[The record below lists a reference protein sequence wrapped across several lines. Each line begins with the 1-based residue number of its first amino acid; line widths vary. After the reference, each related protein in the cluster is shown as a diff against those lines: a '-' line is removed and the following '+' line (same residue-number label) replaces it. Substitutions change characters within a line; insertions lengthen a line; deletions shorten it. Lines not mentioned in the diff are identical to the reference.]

1 MDTSGYCGTVLVSGI
16 LDIEQRKT
24 VWYSLEALEDC
35 VVQSWRLERAVW
47 FSPRD
52 LVQSWSSGLEDLDTS
67 G

>member
-1 MDTSGYCGTVLVSGI
+1 M
-16 LDIEQRKT
+16 
-24 VWYSLEALEDC
+24 WFSLEALEDC

-67 G
+67 GY

>member
-1 MDTSGYCGTVLVSGI
+1 MWFSLGDWKGLCGSVL
-16 LDIEQRKT
+16 ET
-24 VWYSLEALEDC
+24 
-35 VVQSWRLERAVW
+35 W